1 MKKLKQVLKIFS
13 NIFIYSFIILSLAIL
28 VITIVSKKSYNN
40 TCSIF
45 NYELRIV
52 ITDSMKKNDNVD
64 VSSFK
69 IKSIPKNSLI
79 LVEKVKNDSWYDHIK
94 EGDVLTFKYVYNEQ
108 VTITHRVSKIIK
120 KENGGYLIELI
131 GDNRSNDENTM
142 IQYIDTS
149 LTDSPNFVIGKVV
162 YKSIVL
168 GTILNS
174 IKKPVGIIC
183 LIIIPSFII
192 ILLEAIKIINL
203 ILLDKKNK
211 ELEVS
216 SLKDQEIYEL
226 KKKLKELESK
236 NI

>member
-1 MKKLKQVLKIFS
+1 
-13 NIFIYSFIILSLAIL
+13 
-28 VITIVSKKSYNN
+28 
-40 TCSIF
+40 
-45 NYELRIV
+45 
-52 ITDSMKKNDNVD
+52 
-64 VSSFK
+64 
-69 IKSIPKNSLI
+69 
-79 LVEKVKNDSWYDHIK
+79 
-94 EGDVLTFKYVYNEQ
+94 
-108 VTITHRVSKIIK
+108 
-120 KENGGYLIELI
+120 
-131 GDNRSNDENTM
+131 M